1 MKIINKKLENI
12 LKYNLLTTYEIDKI
26 LPKLIYYIQKY
37 EDKKESVILIRS
49 RTYLE
54 NNGSVLVISTNI
66 LEIRIF
72 NTDEDYL
79 QYFCPLK
86 KLNDVEN
93 KPKDKNLVI
102 NKLFDFDSEYKII
115 VEEKLINLNDNFCN
129 IMNKLNKRENILIF
143 INKIFKTFFRTI
155 FLLYLKNDQVDMS
168 FNLSNIGLKTQ
179 DSKTTDKY
187 MNYLDSIKILS
198 FNFINSKYLKTPVDV
213 NKIDNFL
220 AKRYMFES
228 FKNFRDSILIKLHQ
242 CENYGYIIDE
252 LKEHFKF
259 IDEILTDE
267 YDTDKIIRGRTEYI
281 TVKSFKF
288 LNIDDIIAIIKKKM
302 INSL

>member
-1 MKIINKKLENI
+1 MKIIKEKLKNI
-12 LKYNLLTTYEIDKI
+12 LKYNLLPEYEIESI
-26 LPKLIYYIQKY
+26 LPKLIYYIEKY
-37 EDKKESVILIRS
+37 EGKKESSVSVNS

-54 NNGSVLVISTNI
+54 NNGSVLIITTDT

-72 NTDEDYL
+72 NSDEDYL

-93 KPKDKNLVI
+93 KPRDQNLVI
-102 NKLFDFDSEYKII
+102 NKLFDFDSEYKIL
-115 VEEKLINLNDNFCN
+115 VEEKLINLNGNFCN
-129 IMNKLNKRENILIF
+129 IINKLEKRDNILIF

-155 FLLYLKNDQVDMS
+155 FLLYLKNDQIDVS
-168 FNLSNIGLKTQ
+168 LNLSNIGLKTQ
-179 DSKTTDKY
+179 TSNKID
-187 MNYLDSIKILS
+187 NYLNNLDSIKILS
-198 FNFINSKYLKTPVDV
+198 FNFINSKYLKTPVDL

-228 FKNFRDSILIKLHQ
+228 FKNFRDSILIKLRE
-242 CENYGYIIDE
+242 CENFGYIIDE

-267 YDTDKIIRGRTEYI
+267 YDTDKIIKGRTEYI

-288 LNIDDIIAIIKKKM
+288 LNIDDIIAIIKKKL
-302 INSL
+302 I